1 MALNITILEVG
12 GDVVVSA
19 SGTIDL
25 SGLTYSNTNSNQ
37 ASMNPDAGYLV
48 IGPNTSTHVTDSYSG
63 LIGPSNFGLSIG
75 TNATS
80 STGNGA
86 FGIYTVNSPRILIV
100 PTGFTGGTLSGT
112 STYASTTFAGLGL
125 SAGTYTWTWSN
136 DSVTVRIGQSVFDVT
151 VQQVGNDVV
160 ISGSGNFNTSGLTLS
175 CTSCSTGSS
184 GIDPFQNFIS
194 QIDNP
199 INQIYTGTTFSGD
212 TSFGTGGFTAAD
224 SGSGDSVAF
233 YYSVF
238 YGSWGLMVP
247 SGYTSFDSLSYTT
260 TYSNENY
267 STLGITSGTYQVTW
281 PGGEYNVNVI
291 PAPTP
296 ASTTTPTPTTTTTP
310 TVTSSGNPVTP
321 TNTPTTT
328 TTPTVTNTSSPAGV
342 TATPTVTATNTPT
355 PSVTTT
361 KTATPSVTPTNTLT
375 PTKTTTP
382 SVTPT
387 NTPTPSNTP
396 GVCKTYQ
403 LYGGT
408 GDTTFVGKDCNGF
421 TFTFQVQA
429 YQTLVQCATEV
440 YIVDGNGSYLSIGSC
455 PLPTPTPSI
464 TASVTPSV
472 TATPTLT
479 PTTTTTLTLT
489 PTKTATNTPTPTL
502 TQTQT
507 QTGTAAVT
515 PSATTTKTPTLTPT
529 NTATPSVTPT
539 NTMTPT
545 NTGTPAV
552 TPTKT
557 STPTVTSTPT
567 GTPPATPTPTPTFF
581 FTGFSADQ
589 QYAYT
594 IDILGGFSG
603 GTAPDGAIA
612 PHPIFTD
619 ENGVPVQQLNGITL
633 GGFNGLNN

>member
-1 MALNITILEVG
+1 MSILITILEVG
-12 GDVVVSA
+12 SNVIVSG
-19 SGTIDL
+19 SGSANTSSLTSSPVSDQGANIIADISL
-25 SGLTYSNTNSNQ
+25 VTLYGVNTSVDSYTGLIAAHPN
-37 ASMNPDAGYLV
+37 
-48 IGPNTSTHVTDSYSG
+48 IGPGNGGPNYSF
-63 LIGPSNFGLSIG
+63 NR
-75 TNATS
+75 
-80 STGNGA
+80 TGNNS
-86 FGIYTVNSPRILIV
+86 FGISEQGDPTKVAYLYL
-100 PTGFTGGTLSGT
+100 PTGYISNSDLGT
-112 STYASTTFAGLGL
+112 STATYTNKSFTTLGL
-125 SAGTYTWTWSN
+125 TRGTYTWTWGSGGN
-136 DSVTVRIGQSVFDVT
+136 ADSLTVQIGDPSVT
-151 VQQVGNDVV
+151 
-160 ISGSGNFNTSGLTLS
+160 
-175 CTSCSTGSS
+175 
-184 GIDPFQNFIS
+184 P
-194 QIDNP
+194 
-199 INQIYTGTTFSGD
+199 
-212 TSFGTGGFTAAD
+212 
-224 SGSGDSVAF
+224 
-233 YYSVF
+233 
-238 YGSWGLMVP
+238 
-247 SGYTSFDSLSYTT
+247 
-260 TYSNENY
+260 
-267 STLGITSGTYQVTW
+267 
-281 PGGEYNVNVI
+281 
-291 PAPTP
+291 
-296 ASTTTPTPTTTTTP
+296 TP
-310 TVTSSGNPVTP
+310 TVTSTNTP
-321 TNTPTTT
+321 TNTSTTT

-342 TATPTVTATNTPT
+342 TATPTVTATNTTT
-355 PSVTTT
+355 PSVTPTNTT
-361 KTATPSVTPTNTLT
+361 TPSVTPTNTLT
-375 PTKTTTP
+375 PTKTATP

-408 GDTTFVGKDCNGF
+408 GDTTFVGRDCNGF
-421 TFTFQVQA
+421 TFTLQVQA

>member
-1 MALNITILEVG
+1 MANYTFSGAINNSFSSITTTLWYTYTTDPFNSTQPFPTGYTWTQLGSGQPIAQCNSRTDFGTLNVPITSGNLYFQWRNADGTLIYYARTSNSPAVFPPCTTENTL
-12 GDVVVSA
+12 A
-19 SGTIDL
+19 SGYTQ
-25 SGLTYSNTNSNQ
+25 NT
-37 ASMNPDAGYLV
+37 
-48 IGPNTSTHVTDSYSG
+48 
-63 LIGPSNFGLSIG
+63 GLS
-75 TNATS
+75 S
-80 STGNGA
+80 SN
-86 FGIYTVNSPRILIV
+86 
-100 PTGFTGGTLSGT
+100 GTLS
-112 STYASTTFAGLGL
+112 SY
-125 SAGTYTWTWSN
+125 
-136 DSVTVRIGQSVFDVT
+136 I
-151 VQQVGNDVV
+151 
-160 ISGSGNFNTSGLTLS
+160 
-175 CTSCSTGSS
+175 
-184 GIDPFQNFIS
+184 IDPS
-194 QIDNP
+194 M
-199 INQIYTGTTFSGD
+199 
-212 TSFGTGGFTAAD
+212 TAA
-224 SGSGDSVAF
+224 A
-233 YYSVF
+233 
-238 YGSWGLMVP
+238 
-247 SGYTSFDSLSYTT
+247 
-260 TYSNENY
+260 
-267 STLGITSGTYQVTW
+267 
-281 PGGEYNVNVI
+281 
-291 PAPTP
+291 PALTGV
-296 ASTTTPTPTTTTTP
+296 TPTPTVTLTNTPTLTQTP
-310 TVTSSGNPVTP
+310 TVTA
-321 TNTPTTT
+321 TNTPTQ
-328 TTPTVTNTSSPAGV
+328 SPAGV
-342 TATPTVTATNTPT
+342 TATPTVTSTNTPT

-382 SVTPT
+382 TVTAT

-408 GDTTFVGKDCNGF
+408 GNSTFVGKDCNGF
-421 TFTFQVQA
+421 TFSFQVPA
-429 YQTLVQCATEV
+429 YQTFIQCATEV
-440 YIVDGNGSYLSIGSC
+440 YVVDGNGSYLSIGSC

-515 PSATTTKTPTLTPT
+515 PSPTTTKTPTLTPT

-545 NTGTPAV
+545 KTGTPPV

-557 STPTVTSTPT
+557 PTPTVTSTPT
-567 GTPPATPTPTPTFF
+567 GTPPVTPTPTPTFF

-612 PHPIFTD
+612 PHPVFLD

-633 GGFNGLNN
+633 GGFQGLNN